1 MVPQNINFFLSFCSP
16 IRASIKHKC
25 CFPSVNNY
33 LLTLFIILP
42 ASKSWVCIGNIFV
55 KLPNSHVQEMLQQD
69 HKSLDVEISKLRSD
83 LKPKVSKLHE
93 LEGLPEVKGFD
104 LTALTQDDFLNL
116 QAWAIKWR
124 ERKTLAWFH
133 QVRLLEP
140 RGKLISLLDSL
151 ISKGTEKQ
159 ARFFRVR

>member
-1 MVPQNINFFLSFCSP
+1 MRPRPPRSSTFEMAERGLTSVSLQKFTELEELAEEIIEDKHQIVELDKRRNTNREAE
-16 IRASIKHKC
+16 RALKK
-25 CFPSVNNY
+25 
-33 LLTLFIILP
+33 LDTKL

-116 QAWAIKWR
+116 QA
-124 ERKTLAWFH
+124 
-133 QVRLLEP
+133 
-140 RGKLISLLDSL
+140 
-151 ISKGTEKQ
+151 
-159 ARFFRVR
+159 

>member
-1 MVPQNINFFLSFCSP
+1 MAERSLTSVSLQKFTELEELAEEIIEDKHQGSCVRTTNNWQVTCSEMMVVKWRQP
-16 IRASIKHKC
+16 
-25 CFPSVNNY
+25 
-33 LLTLFIILP
+33 TLKWS
-42 ASKSWVCIGNIFV
+42 SKSWVCIGNIFV

-116 QAWAIKWR
+116 QA
-124 ERKTLAWFH
+124 
-133 QVRLLEP
+133 
-140 RGKLISLLDSL
+140 
-151 ISKGTEKQ
+151 
-159 ARFFRVR
+159 